1 MITFTPEHDKI
12 VRGFA
17 YKAWRRAQA
26 SGAASL
32 QVDDVYGELMIAWCV
47 ARDKFDES
55 KGVPFGAYL
64 VNGMQVA
71 INRFLSRQ
79 IEHGQ
84 MESLSLDFE
93 YGESDDSVNLH
104 NAVADERGLAGVET
118 FERDD
123 ARDAVMERLTPKT
136 RAFVELLRE
145 PPAFMLHAVKA
156 RRARQE
162 FARQIE
168 RAPTPEA
175 DRVTAAMVFEF
186 LELGHFERNRVYAE
200 LKRLRHD

>member
-26 SGAASL
+26 AGANSL
-32 QVDDVYGELMIAWCV
+32 QYEDVYGELMIAWCV

-64 VNGMQVA
+64 VNGMRVA
-71 INRFLSRQ
+71 VNRFLQSQ
-79 IEHGQ
+79 IEFGKHA
-84 MESLSLDFE
+84 SLDLDTE
-93 YGESDDSVNLH
+93 NDQPVHEQI
-104 NAVADERGLAGVET
+104 ADEHGLAGVEE

-123 ARDAVMERLTPKT
+123 AREALMERLTPKT
-136 RAFVELLRE
+136 RAFVDLLRE
-145 PPAFMLHAVKA
+145 PPVFMLHAVKA

-162 FARQIE
+162 FAR
-168 RAPTPEA
+168 RNNLPVSSEA
-175 DRVTAAMVFEF
+175 DRVTAAMVFDF
-186 LELGHFERNRVYAE
+186 LELGHAERNQVYSE